1 MPHDLSSADDEND
14 DTGEQDLIEDGLES
28 DIEESQKLELMS
40 DDLDDVEESH
50 ENDQDQ
56 DGLSL

>member
-1 MPHDLSSADDEND
+1 MPHDLSSVDDEND

-50 ENDQDQ
+50 EDDQ

>member
-1 MPHDLSSADDEND
+1 MPHDLSSVDDEND
-14 DTGEQDLIEDGLES
+14 DTGEKDLIEDGLES

-50 ENDQDQ
+50 EDDQ